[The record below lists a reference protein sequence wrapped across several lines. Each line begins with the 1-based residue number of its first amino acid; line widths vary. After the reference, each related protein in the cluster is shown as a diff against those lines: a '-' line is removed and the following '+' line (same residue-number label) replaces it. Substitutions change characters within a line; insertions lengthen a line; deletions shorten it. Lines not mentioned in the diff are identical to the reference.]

1 MQRSLIIAA
10 ALASVGASAFAQSSV
25 TLYGRINTS
34 IERQRNTADDDNT
47 VMASNISFI
56 GVRGSEDLG
65 NGLKAGFNLEH
76 ELNSN
81 DGTQTD
87 SSTFWNRASEVNLS
101 SNSLGMVRL
110 GNFIS
115 EAYYATADSVS
126 LHNHDAGSS
135 ADRLYINLARGDNKV
150 AYRTPTLY
158 GLTVEA
164 AVNAA
169 QSPATDRAY
178 DLAVNYN
185 LGALHAGLGY
195 TNDSGDW
202 ETSVSAKYTFGVP
215 MGALTVGGYVQ
226 YVKLDPGLGNRKS
239 ARLSA
244 MYAMGNTEL
253 HANFGMAGSFSNTS
267 GTSAKQAT
275 VAVNQNLSKRTK
287 VYAFATKL
295 GGAAGSD
302 YADDVTGIPG
312 TGIARSFGVGVRH
325 SF

>member
-10 ALASVGASAFAQSSV
+10 ALASVGASAFAQSTV

-34 IERQRNTADDDNT
+34 IERQRDIVTDANNT
-47 VMASNISFI
+47 VMASNISFV
-56 GVRGSEDLG
+56 GLRGSEDLG

-81 DGTQTD
+81 DGTQTGAA
-87 SSTFWNRASEVNLS
+87 FWNRASEVNLS
-101 SNSLGMVRL
+101 SSSFGMVRL

-135 ADRLYINLARGDNKV
+135 ADRLYINLARSENKV

-169 QSPATDRAY
+169 NGAPNRAY

-185 LGALHAGLGY
+185 LGALHAGVGY
-195 TNDSGDW
+195 TNDGDDW
-202 ETSVSAKYTFGVP
+202 ETSVSAKYTIGVP

-253 HANFGMAGSFSNTS
+253 HANFGMAGSFSNAP

-275 VAVNQNLSKRTK
+275 VGVNQNLSKRTK
-287 VYAFATKL
+287 VYALMTKL
-295 GGAAGSD
+295 GGANGAA
-302 YADDVTGIPG
+302 YAVANVG
-312 TGIARSFGVGVRH
+312 RSFGVGVRH
-325 SF
+325 DF

>member
-34 IERQRNTADDDNT
+34 IERQRDILTDDDNT

-81 DGTQTD
+81 DGTQTGAA
-87 SSTFWNRASEVNLS
+87 FWNRASEVNLS
-101 SNSLGMVRL
+101 SNSFGMVRL

-126 LHNHDAGSS
+126 MHNHDAGSS

-169 QSPATDRAY
+169 QGTPNRAY

-185 LGALHAGLGY
+185 LGALHAGMGY
-195 TNDSGDW
+195 TNDGDDW
-202 ETSVSAKYTFGVP
+202 ETAISAKYTIGVP

-226 YVKLDPGLGNRKS
+226 YVKLDPGLGTRKS

-253 HANFGMAGSFSNTS
+253 HANFGMAGSFSNAP

-287 VYAFATKL
+287 VYALVTKI
-295 GGAAGSD
+295 GGANGAA
-302 YADDVTGIPG
+302 YAVANNNSVG
-312 TGIARSFGVGVRH
+312 RSFGVGVRH
-325 SF
+325 DF